1 VPEAHGSIGSNPIAR
16 TNKASVD
23 QSAGVTTLRPSA
35 VWVRI
40 PPLVPIRMVNS
51 GGPERR
57 LESGWHREVS
67 ASTAAPSSRSMGSQ
81 SRRLAARP

>member
-1 VPEAHGSIGSNPIAR
+1 
-16 TNKASVD
+16 
-23 QSAGVTTLRPSA
+23 
-35 VWVRI
+35 
-40 PPLVPIRMVNS
+40 MVNS